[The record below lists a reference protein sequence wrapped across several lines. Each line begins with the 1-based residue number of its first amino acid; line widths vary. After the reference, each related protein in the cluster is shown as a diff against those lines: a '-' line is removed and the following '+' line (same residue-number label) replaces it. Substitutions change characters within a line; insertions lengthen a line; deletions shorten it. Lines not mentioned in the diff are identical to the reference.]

1 MASRIF
7 LVTKLEDC
15 QIVNNFCEK
24 LDNKGIEYQTNEDVD
39 YMIEMGFRSTPQ
51 LMLENGT
58 ILDFSAANAWINN
71 LED

>member
-1 MASRIF
+1 MITIF
-7 LVTKLEDC
+7 TQPGCGKCKVLKT
-15 QIVNNFCEK
+15 K

-39 YMIEMGFRSTPQ
+39 YMIEMGFKSTPQ

>member
-1 MASRIF
+1 MITIF
-7 LVTKLEDC
+7 TQPGCGKCKVLKM
-15 QIVNNFCEK
+15 K
-24 LDNKGIEYQTNEDVD
+24 LDNKGIEYQTNEDTD
-39 YMIEMGFRSTPQ
+39 YMIEMGFKSTPQ